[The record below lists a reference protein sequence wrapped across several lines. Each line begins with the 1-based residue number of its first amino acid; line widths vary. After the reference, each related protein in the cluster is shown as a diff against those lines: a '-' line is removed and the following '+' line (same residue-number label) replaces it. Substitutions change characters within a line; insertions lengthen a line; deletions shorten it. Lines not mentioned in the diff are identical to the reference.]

1 MPDFKNMTRPELS
14 VWYIEN
20 VGYDIGEEDPD
31 MSLESYRELCAELYE
46 LHNEVSE

>member
-1 MPDFKNMTRPELS
+1 MPDFNNMTAAELS

-20 VGYDIGEEDPD
+20 VGYDIGAEDPS

-46 LHNEVSE
+46 LHNGASE